1 MKNLVL
7 QDINIFQSE
16 AFIKG
21 TVAVEEGC
29 ISAFTASVSSDSG
42 NVFKFDNAFVFPG
55 FADVHV
61 HLREPG
67 FSYKETIEAGT
78 AAAAAGGYTAV
89 CSMPNLD
96 PVPDCRE
103 HLQKQLDMIRR
114 GAKVRV
120 LPYGAITVGEKGE
133 KLADMDA
140 MAADVVA
147 FSDDGKGVQ
156 STEMMRAAM
165 IKAKSLNK
173 LIVAHCEDESYLPS
187 PESEWRQLE
196 RDLQLVRETGCGYH
210 MCHMS
215 TRQSLELIRKAKAE
229 GLDVTC
235 ETAPHYLL
243 LDNSMIEDDGRFK
256 MNPPIGTAEDREAL
270 LQGLKDGVIDMIAT
284 DHAPHSAEE
293 KSRGFAGSL
302 NGITG
307 LEAAF
312 PALYT
317 GLVESGIITLTKL
330 IELMSI
336 NPRKRFGIPGEFAV
350 HKPAD
355 FTVFDLSE
363 EYYVNSNTFLSKGKS
378 TPFDGMAVR
387 GKCLMTVCDGRIVW
401 MSEDIKK

>member
-1 MKNLVL
+1 MKSFVL

-21 TVAVEEGC
+21 NVAVEEGC
-29 ISAFTASVSSDSG
+29 ISAFGTSVSSDSG

-67 FSYKETIEAGT
+67 FSYKETIEDGT

-96 PVPDCRE
+96 PVPDCME
-103 HLQKQLDMIRR
+103 NLEKQLVIIRK
-114 GAKVRV
+114 GAKVKV

-156 STEMMRAAM
+156 NTEMMRAAM
-165 IKAKSLNK
+165 LRAKSLNK

-196 RDLQLVRETGCGYH
+196 RDLELVRETGCGYH

-215 TRQSLELIRKAKAE
+215 TRQSLELMAKAKKE
-229 GLDVTC
+229 GLNVTC

-243 LDNSMIEDDGRFK
+243 LNSSMIQDHGRFK
-256 MNPPIGTAEDREAL
+256 MNPPIGTEEDRLAL

-284 DHAPHSAEE
+284 DHAPHSKEE

-307 LEAAF
+307 LETAF
-312 PALYT
+312 AVLYT
-317 GLVESGIITLTKL
+317 GLVETGHITLTKL
-330 IELMSI
+330 VEVMSI
-336 NPRKRFGIPGEFAV
+336 NPRKRFGISGDFAV
-350 HKPAD
+350 GKPAD
-355 FTVFDLSE
+355 FTVFDLSN
-363 EYYVNSNTFLSKGKS
+363 EYYVNSETFLSKGKS
-378 TPFDGMAVR
+378 TPFDGMKVK
-387 GKCLMTVCDGRIVW
+387 GKCLMTVCDGRVVW

>member
-1 MKNLVL
+1 MKNFVL

-21 TVAVEEGC
+21 NVAVEEGC
-29 ISAFTASVSSDSG
+29 ISAFAASVCSEGG

-89 CSMPNLD
+89 CSMPNLN
-96 PVPDCRE
+96 PVPDCME
-103 HLQKQLDMIRR
+103 HLQPQLDLIEK
-114 GAKVRV
+114 GAKVKV
-120 LPYGAITVGEKGE
+120 LPYGAITVGELGE

-140 MAADVVA
+140 MAAHVVA

-165 IKAKSLNK
+165 IRAKSLNK

-196 RDLQLVRETGCGYH
+196 RDLQLVREIGCGYH

-215 TRQSLELIRKAKAE
+215 TRQSLELIRKAKSE

-235 ETAPHYLL
+235 ETAPHYLIF
-243 LDNSMIEDDGRFK
+243 DNTMIQDHGRFK
-256 MNPPIGTAEDREAL
+256 MNPPIGTPEDREAL
-270 LQGLKDGVIDMIAT
+270 LQGLQDGTIDMIAT
-284 DHAPHSAEE
+284 DHAPHSKEE

-307 LEAAF
+307 LEVAF

-317 GLVESGIITLTKL
+317 GLVETGIITLTKL
-330 IELMSI
+330 IEFMSI
-336 NPRKRFGIPGEFAV
+336 NPRKRFGIPGKFAAGEL
-350 HKPAD
+350 AD
-355 FTVFDLSE
+355 FTVFDLNE
-363 EYYVNSNTFLSKGKS
+363 EYYVNGDAFLSKGKC
-378 TPFDGMAVR
+378 TPFEGMAVK
-387 GKCLMTVCDGRIVW
+387 GKCLMTVCDGRIAW
-401 MSEDIKK
+401 MNEAIKK

>member
-1 MKNLVL
+1 MKNFVL

-21 TVAVEEGC
+21 NVAVEEGC

-42 NVFKFDNAFVFPG
+42 NVFKFDNAFIFPG

-89 CSMPNLD
+89 CSMPNLN
-96 PVPDCRE
+96 PVPDCME
-103 HLQKQLDMIRR
+103 HLQPQLDLIEK
-114 GAKVRV
+114 GAKVKV
-120 LPYGAITVGEKGE
+120 LPYGAITVGELGE

-140 MAADVVA
+140 MAAHVVA

-165 IKAKSLNK
+165 IRAKSLNK

-196 RDLQLVRETGCGYH
+196 RDLQLVREIGCGYH

-215 TRQSLELIRKAKAE
+215 TRRSLELIRKAKSE

-235 ETAPHYLL
+235 ETAPHYLIF
-243 LDNSMIEDDGRFK
+243 DNTMIQDHGRFK
-256 MNPPIGTAEDREAL
+256 MNPPIGTPEDREAL
-270 LQGLKDGVIDMIAT
+270 LQGLQDGTIDMIAT
-284 DHAPHSAEE
+284 DHAPHSEEE

-307 LEAAF
+307 LEVAF

-317 GLVESGIITLTKL
+317 GLVETGIITLTKL
-330 IELMSI
+330 IEFMSI
-336 NPRKRFGIPGEFAV
+336 NPRKRFGIPGKFAAGEL
-350 HKPAD
+350 AD
-355 FTVFDLSE
+355 FTVFDLNE
-363 EYYVNSNTFLSKGKS
+363 EYYVNGDAFLSKGKC
-378 TPFDGMAVR
+378 TPFEGMAVK
-387 GKCLMTVCDGRIVW
+387 GKCLMTVCDGRIAW
-401 MSEDIKK
+401 MNEAIKK